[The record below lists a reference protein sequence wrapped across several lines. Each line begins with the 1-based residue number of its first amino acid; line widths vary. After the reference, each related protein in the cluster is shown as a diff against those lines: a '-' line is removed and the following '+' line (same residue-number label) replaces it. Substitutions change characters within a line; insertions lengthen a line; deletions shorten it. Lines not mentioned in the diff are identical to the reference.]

1 MARRFVSRFLLPLV
15 AGGRIAIE
23 RPLSRR
29 TVEALARAAGTSGDP
44 AETQAAAR
52 LSAARHDRL
61 ASLVGRAPVAP
72 LDEPT
77 WRIGGAVH
85 NLLALTHPAIAGG
98 VGADARLTRVAAE
111 AADLAALGP
120 PVTLTS
126 VLERHSL
133 LARLPEVVR
142 VDSTV
147 HYWLGHKTFVGRSP
161 PGRILALP
169 SVRGV
174 RVETARRSW
183 LREVG
188 VPAEARP
195 AFLALIQ
202 ASPLGEALD
211 PLRLDPPPSWSRLL
225 SVLRF
230 PPIARLAAGRMLD
243 LGVGRCG
250 DALAEALYR
259 FVSLQD
265 EVPAG
270 GAWPS
275 GLSPE
280 AVAFALQ
287 FLAHLVWLEVMFG
300 GDARRDAGASPADG
314 PPEGDLDRARDPSG
328 NLGNLG
334 RTMVDAPGR
343 ELAVLLAA
351 VNLRAPAQL
360 RPRDVPATS
369 DLGRAFAR
377 QLEAW
382 FARHDVERSPRWPT
396 ALDVAGFAATS
407 ASGHAG
413 AGRLATPPPPDLLP
427 SPGS

>member
-23 RPLSRR
+23 RPLTRR
-29 TVEALARAAGTSGDP
+29 SVEALARAAETSGDP
-44 AETQAAAR
+44 AETEAAAR
-52 LSAARHDRL
+52 LSAARHERL
-61 ASLVGRAPVAP
+61 TSIVGRAPVPA

-111 AADLAALGP
+111 AVDLAALGP
-120 PVTLTS
+120 PVTLES
-126 VLERHSL
+126 ALERHSL

-230 PPIARLAAGRMLD
+230 PAIARLAAGRMLE

-259 FVSLQD
+259 FVSRQD
-265 EVPAG
+265 DPPAG
-270 GAWPS
+270 ARSP
-275 GLSPE
+275 GLSPD
-280 AVAFALQ
+280 AVAFALE

-300 GDARRDAGASPADG
+300 EGARRENGAALAGG
-314 PPEGDLDRARDPSG
+314 EPEGDLDRARDPSG
-328 NLGNLG
+328 NPG
-334 RTMVDAPGR
+334 RPLVDAPGR

-351 VNLRAPAQL
+351 ANLRAPGTT
-360 RPRDVPATS
+360 RPRDVPAAS
-369 DLGRAFAR
+369 DLGRSFAR
-377 QLEAW
+377 HLEAW

-396 ALDVAGFAATS
+396 ALDVASFAALS
-407 ASGHAG
+407 VEGG
-413 AGRLATPPPPDLLP
+413 AGRLATPPPPALLR
-427 SPGS
+427 S

>member
-29 TVEALARAAGTSGDP
+29 TVEALARGAAESGDP
-44 AETQAAAR
+44 LEVDATGRLAAAR
-52 LSAARHDRL
+52 HERL
-61 ASLVGRAPVAP
+61 AALVGRAPVPP

-111 AADLAALGP
+111 AVDLASLGSP
-120 PVTLTS
+120 TTLAS

-147 HYWLGHKTFVGRSP
+147 HYWLGHKTFVGRAP

-169 SVRGV
+169 AVRGV

-211 PLRLDPPPSWSRLL
+211 PLRLDPPPSWSRLM

-230 PPIARLAAGRMLD
+230 PSIARLAAGRMVE

-259 FVSLQD
+259 FVSRQEDL
-265 EVPAG
+265 PGG
-270 GAWPS
+270 GAGLRPS
-275 GLSPE
+275 GRQTPSPSRSSSSRTSCGSTSCSPRAPE
-280 AVAFALQ
+280 T
-287 FLAHLVWLEVMFG
+287 
-300 GDARRDAGASPADG
+300 RRASASP
-314 PPEGDLDRARDPSG
+314 DRPSASRTVSAIGNASGSG
-328 NLGNLG
+328 N
-334 RTMVDAPGR
+334 A
-343 ELAVLLAA
+343 
-351 VNLRAPAQL
+351 
-360 RPRDVPATS
+360 
-369 DLGRAFAR
+369 
-377 QLEAW
+377 
-382 FARHDVERSPRWPT
+382 
-396 ALDVAGFAATS
+396 
-407 ASGHAG
+407 
-413 AGRLATPPPPDLLP
+413 
-427 SPGS
+427 